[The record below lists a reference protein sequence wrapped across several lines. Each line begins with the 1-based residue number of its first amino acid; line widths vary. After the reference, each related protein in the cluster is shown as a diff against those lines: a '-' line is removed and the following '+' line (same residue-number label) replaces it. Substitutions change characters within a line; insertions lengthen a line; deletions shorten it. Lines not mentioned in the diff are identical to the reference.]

1 MGLLLGRD
9 FVKKITFL
17 LKFHRQD
24 GIRWMFISLFIYLQ
38 EVYEMDNWTFG
49 MTMLIV
55 GMGGTLLTLWIL
67 SLIMGLLKKA
77 FPYKKEAE
85 GK

>member
-1 MGLLLGRD
+1 MKL
-9 FVKKITFL
+9 
-17 LKFHRQD
+17 
-24 GIRWMFISLFIYLQ
+24 
-38 EVYEMDNWTFG
+38 DNWTFG

-77 FPYKKEAE
+77 FPYKKEEA